1 MAGSLVIGSGSA
13 TGTAVSFPERSNSN
27 VTQGRRTASLLAGSS
42 TEALVVATVR
52 LSEGR
57 DFTEPGLRGGTEL
70 RDQIQTNRLDNGS
83 FRSCL
88 SPLLKSPVVCSDPF
102 A

>member
-1 MAGSLVIGSGSA
+1 
-13 TGTAVSFPERSNSN
+13 VSFPERSNSN

-57 DFTEPGLRGGTEL
+57 DFTEPGKRGGGTEL